1 MRNRGRSPP
10 CRVPAVILWGVLIAL
25 IVLPGG
31 ALAQDVG
38 GAGSAVDDVIEQFS
52 ETLTRMGGR
61 AGEVARSLLLILFT
75 LDLVLRFGRWAMQG
89 NSFGEVFGTW
99 TYQLTFV
106 SLVYVLALMVP
117 EVVGALTKLAL
128 RFASAA
134 GGGDSE
140 PSASGMITDG
150 LRQAMTW
157 LGEIGVFEPSTWFY
171 IFAAIISIVVTAM
184 TVAFLVITYAEIY
197 LIGLAGII
205 VLGFAGL
212 EEARG
217 AAISYIR
224 LLIGKALKLM
234 ALMIIYGAI
243 NSLTTALATSPAT
256 GFSGALGMIMLQIIA
271 CLLII
276 TLPGSVEGL
285 VSNIGSSSAEGG
297 ARTAGRMVQSGLT
310 TTAILGAT
318 LGRSGAQKLAG
329 GMAAK
334 LGIGAA
340 AAAVAAGAAGA
351 AARAGSPGQG
361 GDRMA
366 ASDALTGDAAADV
379 KARISEAIGR
389 DGNAQ

>member
-10 CRVPAVILWGVLIAL
+10 WRGPAVILWGVLFAL

-38 GAGSAVDDVIEQFS
+38 TAGSAVDAVIEQFND
-52 ETLTRMGGR
+52 TLREMGR
-61 AGEVARSLLLILFT
+61 NAGLIARSLLLILFT

-117 EVVGALTKLAL
+117 DVVDALTELAL

-150 LRQAMTW
+150 LSQALTW
-157 LGEIGVFEPSTWFY
+157 LGKMRALQPATWLY
-171 IFAAIISIVVTAM
+171 LFAAIISIVVTAM

-217 AAISYIR
+217 AAIAYIR

-243 NSLTTALATSPAT
+243 SSLTSALADAST
-256 GFSGALGMIMLQIIA
+256 GYSGALGMIMLQIIA

-276 TLPGSVEGL
+276 TLPGSVEAL

-297 ARTAGRMVQSGLT
+297 AKTAGRMVQSGIT

-318 LGRSGAQKLAG
+318 MGRSGAQKLAG

-334 LGIGAA
+334 LGIGGA
-340 AAAVAAGAAGA
+340 AAAVAAGAAA
-351 AARAGSPGQG
+351 TAARAGSPGQG
-361 GDRMA
+361 GDRMS

>member
-1 MRNRGRSPP
+1 MRNLGRCPPWRGA
-10 CRVPAVILWGVLIAL
+10 AVILWGVLFAL

-38 GAGSAVDDVIEQFS
+38 IAGSAVDAVIEQFNV
-52 ETLTRMGGR
+52 TLRSMGHN
-61 AGEVARSLLLILFT
+61 AGQIARSLLLILFT

-117 EVVGALTKLAL
+117 DVVDALTKLAL

-150 LRQAMTW
+150 LMQALTW
-157 LGEIGVFEPSTWFY
+157 LGKMRALQPATWLY
-171 IFAAIISIVVTAM
+171 LFAAIISIVVTAM

-217 AAISYIR
+217 AAIAYIR

-243 NSLTTALATSPAT
+243 SSLTSALADTST
-256 GFSGALGMIMLQIIA
+256 GYSGALGMIMLQIIA

-297 ARTAGRMVQSGLT
+297 AKTAGRMVQSGIT

-318 LGRSGAQKLAG
+318 MGRSGAQKLAG

-334 LGIGAA
+334 LGIGGA
-340 AAAVAAGAAGA
+340 AAAVAAGAAA
-351 AARAGSPGQG
+351 TAARAGSPGQG
-361 GDRMA
+361 GDRMS

>member
-1 MRNRGRSPP
+1 MSDRRRNPSWRA
-10 CRVPAVILWGVLIAL
+10 PAVILCGVLIAL
-25 IVLPGG
+25 IVLPAG
-31 ALAQDVG
+31 ALAQDAGGVG
-38 GAGSAVDDVIEQFS
+38 GAVDEVIEQFS
-52 ETLTRMGGR
+52 DTLTRMG
-61 AGEVARSLLLILFT
+61 ATVGEKARNLLLALFT
-75 LDLVLRFGRWAMQG
+75 VDLVLRFGRWAMQG

-99 TYQLTFV
+99 TYQLAFV
-106 SLVYVLALMVP
+106 MMVYMLALWVP
-117 EVVGALTKLAL
+117 DVVKSLTGMAL
-128 RFASAA
+128 RLASAA
-134 GGGDSE
+134 GDTGSE
-140 PSASGMITDG
+140 PSASGMITAG
-150 LRQAMTW
+150 LKQAVSW
-157 LGEIGVFEPSTWFY
+157 LGNINVTRPSTWFY

-212 EEARG
+212 EEARA

-234 ALMIIYGAI
+234 ALMIIYAAI
-243 NSLTTALATSPAT
+243 ASLTTALASDPAT
-256 GFSGALGMIMLQIIA
+256 GIAGALGMIMLQIIA

-276 TLPGSVEGL
+276 TLPGSVEAL

-297 ARTAGRMVQSGLT
+297 AKTAGHMVQSGIT
-310 TTAILGAT
+310 TTAMLGAT

-329 GMAAK
+329 GMGVK

-340 AAAVAAGAAGA
+340 AATA
-351 AARAGSPGQG
+351 AAAAASAARTGSPGQG
-361 GDRMA
+361 GDRMS

-389 DGNAQ
+389 PGTAK

>member
-10 CRVPAVILWGVLIAL
+10 WRGPAVILWGVLFAL

-31 ALAQDVG
+31 ALAQDAG
-38 GAGSAVDDVIEQFS
+38 TAGSAVDDVIEQFS
-52 ETLTRMGGR
+52 KTLEDMGGR

-117 EVVGALTKLAL
+117 KVVEELTELAL

-134 GGGDSE
+134 TTSGASE

-157 LGEIGVFEPSTWFY
+157 LGEMRLRSPATWFY

-217 AAISYIR
+217 AAIAYIR

-243 NSLTTALATSPAT
+243 SSLTSALADTST
-256 GFSGALGMIMLQIIA
+256 GYSGALGMIMLQIIA

-297 ARTAGRMVQSGLT
+297 AKTAGRMVQSGIT

-318 LGRSGAQKLAG
+318 MGRSGAQKLAG

-334 LGIGAA
+334 LGIGGA
-340 AAAVAAGAAGA
+340 AAAVAAGAAA
-351 AARAGSPGQG
+351 TAARAGSPGQG
-361 GDRMA
+361 GDRMS

>member
-10 CRVPAVILWGVLIAL
+10 WRGPAVILWGVLIAL
-25 IVLPGG
+25 IVLPPA
-31 ALAQDVG
+31 ALAQDAG
-38 GAGSAVDDVIEQFS
+38 TAGSAVDDVIEQFS
-52 ETLTRMGGR
+52 KTLEDMGGR

-117 EVVGALTKLAL
+117 KVVEELTELAL

-134 GGGDSE
+134 TTSGASE

-157 LGEIGVFEPSTWFY
+157 LGEMRLRSPATWFY

-217 AAISYIR
+217 AAIAYIR

-243 NSLTTALATSPAT
+243 SSLTSALADTPT
-256 GFSGALGMIMLQIIA
+256 GYSGALGMIMLQIIA

-297 ARTAGRMVQSGLT
+297 AKTAGRMVQSGIT

-318 LGRSGAQKLAG
+318 MGRSGTQKLAG

-334 LGIGAA
+334 LGIGGA
-340 AAAVAAGAAGA
+340 AAAVAAGAAA
-351 AARAGSPGQG
+351 TAARAGSPGQG
-361 GDRMA
+361 GDRMS